1 MRKAYEK
8 FARKGIDI
16 RNVPIVID
24 IAGSYPQRHTSAA
37 NYSPCLTRAHASS
50 HSYWVSTKGGTMTV
64 YEMALLQ
71 GITRDMLD
79 PCKDLGMR
87 PRAYASML
95 GDSMSLNVL
104 CHVLS
109 SALYSAGFVDDS
121 QRQKLLAKCGW

>member
-1 MRKAYEK
+1 MNEWLRTLRSIPFRFIHLEGDDA
-8 FARKGIDI
+8 
-16 RNVPIVID
+16 
-24 IAGSYPQRHTSAA
+24 QRAL
-37 NYSPCLTRAHASS
+37 PCLTRRHASE